1 MQSTLHP
8 CAPDGLHTGIIMDGN
23 GRWAEARGQSRSRG
37 HVAGARVARSVV
49 DAAPSLGVGVLTL
62 YAFSADN
69 WKRPAPEVRSL
80 MRLMRAYLRS
90 ETDRCVERG
99 VRLEVIG
106 RRDRLPPVVVR
117 EMTAAEGRTSGGS
130 RMLLRLAVDY
140 SARDAIVAAALTG
153 PSSGKEFRWSL
164 DRAIHARTPVPD
176 VDLLIR
182 TGGEHRL
189 SDFMLWECAYA
200 EIVFSDRPWPA
211 FTVDDLAAAIREF
224 RSRDR
229 RFGGVSSADSQLK
242 PYRPRTRPAARPASE
257 SGVRVAPAAVPMH
270 SPWR

>member
-1 MQSTLHP
+1 MQSTLQP

-37 HVAGARVARSVV
+37 HLAGARVARSVV
-49 DAAPSLGVGVLTL
+49 EAAPSLGVGVLTL

-69 WKRPAPEVRSL
+69 WKRPASEVRSL
-80 MRLMRAYLRS
+80 MRIMRAYLRT
-90 ETDRCVERG
+90 ETERCIEQG

-117 EMTAAEGRTSGGS
+117 EMTAAEGRTSGGT
-130 RMLLRLAVDY
+130 RLLLRLAVDY

-153 PSSGKEFRWSL
+153 PSSPREFRWSL
-164 DRAIHARTPVPD
+164 DRAVHARTPVPD

-182 TGGEHRL
+182 TGGERRL

-200 EIVFSDRPWPA
+200 EIIFTNRPWPA
-211 FTVDDLAAAIREF
+211 FTVDDLAAAVREF

-229 RFGGVSSADSQLK
+229 RFGGLPAAGSHVEPD
-242 PYRPRTRPAARPASE
+242 RPRTRPVHQRAAK
-257 SGVRVAPAAVPMH
+257 SGGRVAAGAAPLH
-270 SPWR
+270 SPRT